1 MHATGSYIIYSDHRD
16 GMFYTLDMSR
26 RARIVELWATLKSLG
41 KRGVVELVE
50 DLHHKAE
57 YFAKALKQNGYLIK
71 NDVCFNQVLA
81 SLGDSDLTKD
91 ALKRIQNSRE
101 CWCGGAKW
109 KGEPVIRIS
118 VCSYRTTYE
127 DIDRSVE
134 AFSKA
139 KEETLAK

>member
-1 MHATGSYIIYSDHRD
+1 ML
-16 GMFYTLDMSR
+16 YTPDMSR

-41 KRGVVELVE
+41 KRGVSELVE
-50 DLHHKAE
+50 DLHHKAV
-57 YFAKALKQNGYLIK
+57 YFAKALETKGYIIK

-81 SLGDSDLTKD
+81 SLGDSNLTKD

-109 KGEPVIRIS
+109 DGEPVIRIS

-134 AFSKA
+134 AFSTA
-139 KEETLAK
+139 RQELSAEAGSGYYGNH